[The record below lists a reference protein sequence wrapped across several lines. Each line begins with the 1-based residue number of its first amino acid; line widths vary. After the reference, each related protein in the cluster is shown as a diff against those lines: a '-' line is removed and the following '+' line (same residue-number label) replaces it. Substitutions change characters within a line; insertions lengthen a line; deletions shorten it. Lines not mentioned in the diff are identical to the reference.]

1 MACYGHSSLSHS
13 TEQGAHAAMTTVIL
27 KMFLSHT
34 MCAQR
39 AVGQLND
46 HHDGSETSEPHSCLR
61 GLQNLEVALWKFRSQ
76 TAGTWHGQP
85 DQKSAVHARTTGSE
99 KRI

>member
-1 MACYGHSSLSHS
+1 
-13 TEQGAHAAMTTVIL
+13 
-27 KMFLSHT
+27 

-46 HHDGSETSEPHSCLR
+46 HHDGSETSERRSCLR

-99 KRI
+99 KHI